1 MNANQTSNSGIEQQL
16 STINMSERVRS
27 AALHDARIAEAFV
40 ELFTWGG
47 TNVNRPRPGVL
58 ANPSPKY

>member
-1 MNANQTSNSGIEQQL
+1 MNANQTSKSVIEQQI
-16 STINMSERVRS
+16 SSIEMSEHMRGE
-27 AALHDARIAEAFV
+27 ALHSARVAEAFV

-47 TNVNRPRPGVL
+47 AKASRPSAGVF